1 MKETGIRKTG
11 ISMGSQQLSE
21 RTEKIDDER
30 LIRANRHHVVE
41 RMRSAGFEVVET
53 TGVNTEYP
61 DEKFSYYWNNELVG
75 WSYDNILYLSKSP
88 PSLVDKK
95 VGEGGMQEVPFD
107 YPISQIDEMLN
118 AALDK
123 IMYSIKNYDKH
134 IREYRVRV
142 CREYFQ
148 RHKRL
153 SELDPILIEARDSF
167 PVFLQAAGLQT

>member
-1 MKETGIRKTG
+1 MTKTG
-11 ISMGSQQLSE
+11 ISIGSQQLE
-21 RTEKIDDER
+21 NTENIEFR
-30 LIRANRHHVVE
+30 ELLRANRHHVVE

-88 PSLVDKK
+88 PSLVEKK
-95 VGEGGMQEVPFD
+95 VGDSGKMEIPFD
-107 YPISQIDEMLN
+107 YPTSQIDEILN

-123 IMYSIKNYDKH
+123 IMYSIKNYDKL
-134 IREYRVRV
+134 IREYRMSV

-153 SELDPILIEARDSF
+153 SELDPVVKEARDSF
-167 PVFLQAAGLQT
+167 SVFLQAAGLQT

>member
-1 MKETGIRKTG
+1 
-11 ISMGSQQLSE
+11 MGSQPLE
-21 RTEKIDDER
+21 KTENIELKELLR
-30 LIRANRHHVVE
+30 VNRHYVVE

-53 TGVNTEYP
+53 IGVNTVYP
-61 DEKFSYYWNNELVG
+61 EEQFSYYWNNELVG
-75 WSYDNILYLSKSP
+75 WSYDNIFYLSKSP
-88 PSLVDKK
+88 PSLIDKK

-107 YPISQIDEMLN
+107 CPISQIDKMLN

-123 IMYSIKNYDKH
+123 IMYSIKNYDKL

-153 SELDPILIEARDSF
+153 SELDPVVKEARDSF